1 MSEFLFGVCISFKDR
16 TRLFEAKAA
25 GAQYYEINFT
35 GLSEATESEADEF
48 LSFTKSEGI
57 PCFAA
62 NGMFPGEMKLI
73 GEQIDYVLID
83 EYLDKTAERFSK
95 LGGKTVVLGSGKARR
110 IPDGFSYDKATE
122 QFVTLCADHVA
133 PYMKKYGITCAIEPL
148 RSGECNLITTAARG
162 YEICKLANVDE
173 VKLLVDLYHF
183 DCEKEDRQSILN
195 YKNCLQHIHIASA
208 TNDRKYP
215 KANDGTDYKQ
225 FIDLL
230 RQIDYKSKLI
240 SLEGRCDDF
249 SSEAKEAFDLLKS
262 L

>member
-16 TRLFEAKAA
+16 TRLLEAKAA

-35 GLSEATESEADEF
+35 GLSEATDSEVDEF
-48 LSFTKSEGI
+48 QSFTKSVGI
-57 PCFAA
+57 PCLAA
-62 NGMFPGEMKLI
+62 NGMFPGEMSLV
-73 GEQIDYVLID
+73 GENADYARID
-83 EYLDKTAERFSK
+83 EYLDKTSGRFAK
-95 LGGKTVVLGSGKARR
+95 LGGRTVVLGSGKARR
-110 IPDGFSYDKATE
+110 VPDGFGYEKATE
-122 QFVTLCADHVA
+122 QFAALCAEHIA
-133 PYMKKYGITCAIEPL
+133 PYMKKHGITCAIEPL
-148 RSGECNLITTAARG
+148 RSEECNLITTAARG

-183 DCEKEDRQSILN
+183 DCEKEDRQTILN
-195 YKNCLQHIHIASA
+195 YKNCLQHVHIASA

-240 SLEGRCDDF
+240 SLEGRWDDF